1 MRQGQLSHGRVYGQG
16 LDVAGIIGAC
26 RRIADVADTDRAAF
40 FVRYAV
46 GEDRADEAHA
56 AERMDILAVSQGD
69 AAAFLATML

>member
-1 MRQGQLSHGRVYGQG
+1 MSQCQLSHRRVYGQG
-16 LDVAGIIGAC
+16 LDIAGIIGTC
-26 RRIADVADTDRAAF
+26 RRIADVADADGAAF
-40 FVRYAV
+40 FFRYAV